1 MCFFSQLKDNCQR
14 NSCNLNIMINRIHLV
29 ILLTNVFLFSASPSH
44 SQKINVTHCN
54 GACPVYESS
63 MTANRAN
70 IVIHHVYAAGINGDS
85 GIADWLSYRL
95 TKEAVGVA
103 SLLPRIWNP
112 DRLLEFTGMEDV
124 LEVTSKE
131 IRLAE
136 IAVSNNP
143 YAGISELPEQK
154 DQSARLAPMTSFSN
168 TPYWSDVNNLS
179 NMVPMPQ
186 SLRLGPWLQLEQRLN
201 ELVMRKEELY
211 VITGP
216 LFFVDRLAANTAAAQ
231 TEPAAYYKIV
241 TENDELA
248 VFVFPKDLGQFDSYC
263 SQVANLSELERMVS
277 IDFFP
282 GRRLQQSSDLLRKL
296 NCGE

>member
-1 MCFFSQLKDNCQR
+1 MDNCQR
-14 NSCNLNIMINRIHLV
+14 NSCSLNIMIKRAHLV
-29 ILLTNVFLFSASPSH
+29 ILLTNVVLFSASPSH

-54 GACPVYESS
+54 GVCPVYESS

-70 IVIHHVYAAGINGDS
+70 IVIHHVYAAGINGYS
-85 GIADWLSYRL
+85 GLADWLSYRL

-103 SLLPRIWNP
+103 SLLPRIWSP
-112 DRLLEFTGMEDV
+112 DRLLEFTGMKDV

-201 ELVMRKEELY
+201 ELVMKKEEVY

-216 LFFVDRLAANTAAAQ
+216 LYFIDRLSANSRAAPK
-231 TEPAAYYKIV
+231 EPAGYYKIV

-248 VFVFPKDLGQFDSYC
+248 VFVFSKDLGQFDSYC
-263 SQVANLSELERMVS
+263 DQVANLGELERMVS

-282 GRRLQQSSDLLRKL
+282 GRRLQQSHDLLRQL
-296 NCGE
+296 NC

>member
-1 MCFFSQLKDNCQR
+1 MDNCQR
-14 NSCNLNIMINRIHLV
+14 NSCSLNIMIKRTHLV
-29 ILLTNVFLFSASPSH
+29 ILLTNVVLFSASPSH

-54 GACPVYESS
+54 GVCPVYESS

-70 IVIHHVYAAGINGDS
+70 IVIHHVYAAGINGYS
-85 GIADWLSYRL
+85 GLADWLSYRL

-103 SLLPRIWNP
+103 SLLPRIWSR
-112 DRLLEFTGMEDV
+112 DRLLEFTGMKDV

-201 ELVMRKEELY
+201 ELVMKKEEVY

-216 LFFVDRLAANTAAAQ
+216 LYFIDRLSANSRAAPK
-231 TEPAAYYKIV
+231 EPAGYYKIV

-248 VFVFPKDLGQFDSYC
+248 VFVFSKDLGQFDSYC
-263 SQVANLSELERMVS
+263 DQVANLGELERMVL

-282 GRRLQQSSDLLRKL
+282 GRRLQQSHDLLRQL
-296 NCGE
+296 NC

>member
-1 MCFFSQLKDNCQR
+1 MDNCQR
-14 NSCNLNIMINRIHLV
+14 NSCSLNIMIKRAHLV
-29 ILLTNVFLFSASPSH
+29 ILLTNVVLFSASPSH

-54 GACPVYESS
+54 GVCPVYESS

-70 IVIHHVYAAGINGDS
+70 IVIHHVYAAGINGYS
-85 GIADWLSYRL
+85 GLADWLSYRL

-103 SLLPRIWNP
+103 SLLPRIWSP
-112 DRLLEFTGMEDV
+112 DRLLEFTGMKDV
-124 LEVTSKE
+124 LEVTSTE

-201 ELVMRKEELY
+201 ELVMKKEEVY

-216 LFFVDRLAANTAAAQ
+216 LYFIDRLSANSRAAPK
-231 TEPAAYYKIV
+231 EPAGYYKIV

-248 VFVFPKDLGQFDSYC
+248 VFVFSKDLGQFDSYC
-263 SQVANLSELERMVS
+263 DQVANLGELERMVS

-282 GRRLQQSSDLLRKL
+282 GRRLQQSHDLLRQL
-296 NCGE
+296 NC

>member
-1 MCFFSQLKDNCQR
+1 MDNCQR
-14 NSCNLNIMINRIHLV
+14 NSCSLNIMIKRTHLV
-29 ILLTNVFLFSASPSH
+29 ILLTNVVLFSASPSH

-54 GACPVYESS
+54 GVCPVYESS

-70 IVIHHVYAAGINGDS
+70 IVIHHVYAAGINGYS
-85 GIADWLSYRL
+85 GLADWLSYRL

-103 SLLPRIWNP
+103 SLLPRIWSP
-112 DRLLEFTGMEDV
+112 DRLLEFTGMKDV
-124 LEVTSKE
+124 LEVTSKA

-179 NMVPMPQ
+179 NMVPMLQ

-201 ELVMRKEELY
+201 ELVMKKEEVY

-216 LFFVDRLAANTAAAQ
+216 FYFIDRLSANSRAALK
-231 TEPAAYYKIV
+231 EPAGYYKIV

-248 VFVFPKDLGQFDSYC
+248 VFVFSKDLGQFDSYC
-263 SQVANLSELERMVS
+263 DQVANLGELERMVL

-282 GRRLQQSSDLLRKL
+282 GRRLQQSHDLLRQL
-296 NCGE
+296 NC

>member
-1 MCFFSQLKDNCQR
+1 
-14 NSCNLNIMINRIHLV
+14 MINRIHLV
-29 ILLTNVFLFSASPSH
+29 ILLTNVFLFSAAPSH

-85 GIADWLSYRL
+85 GLADWLSYRL

-124 LEVTSKE
+124 LEVRSNR

-136 IAVSNNP
+136 IAVTNNP
-143 YAGISELPEQK
+143 YAAISELPEQK

-168 TPYWSDVNNLS
+168 TTYWSS
-179 NMVPMPQ
+179 
-186 SLRLGPWLQLEQRLN
+186 
-201 ELVMRKEELY
+201 RKCK
-211 VITGP
+211 G
-216 LFFVDRLAANTAAAQ
+216 
-231 TEPAAYYKIV
+231 
-241 TENDELA
+241 
-248 VFVFPKDLGQFDSYC
+248 S
-263 SQVANLSELERMVS
+263 
-277 IDFFP
+277 
-282 GRRLQQSSDLLRKL
+282 
-296 NCGE
+296 

>member
-1 MCFFSQLKDNCQR
+1 
-14 NSCNLNIMINRIHLV
+14 MINRIHLV

-54 GACPVYESS
+54 GVCPVYESS

-143 YAGISELPEQK
+143 YVGISELPEQK

-168 TPYWSDVNNLS
+168 TPYWSCL
-179 NMVPMPQ
+179 
-186 SLRLGPWLQLEQRLN
+186 
-201 ELVMRKEELY
+201 LY
-211 VITGP
+211 TSP
-216 LFFVDRLAANTAAAQ
+216 SPRD
-231 TEPAAYYKIV
+231 
-241 TENDELA
+241 
-248 VFVFPKDLGQFDSYC
+248 
-263 SQVANLSELERMVS
+263 
-277 IDFFP
+277 
-282 GRRLQQSSDLLRKL
+282 
-296 NCGE
+296 

>member
-1 MCFFSQLKDNCQR
+1 
-14 NSCNLNIMINRIHLV
+14 MIKRTHLV
-29 ILLTNVFLFSASPSH
+29 ILLTNVVLFSASPSH

-54 GACPVYESS
+54 GVCPVYESS

-70 IVIHHVYAAGINGDS
+70 IVIHHVYAAGINGYS
-85 GIADWLSYRL
+85 GLADWLSYRL

-103 SLLPRIWNP
+103 SLLPRIWSP
-112 DRLLEFTGMEDV
+112 DRLLEFTGMKDV

-201 ELVMRKEELY
+201 ELVMKKEEVY

-216 LFFVDRLAANTAAAQ
+216 LYFIDRLSANSRAAPK
-231 TEPAAYYKIV
+231 EPAGYYKIV

-248 VFVFPKDLGQFDSYC
+248 VFVFSKDLGQFDSYC
-263 SQVANLSELERMVS
+263 DQVANLGELERMVL

-282 GRRLQQSSDLLRKL
+282 GRRLQQSHDLLRQL
-296 NCGE
+296 NC